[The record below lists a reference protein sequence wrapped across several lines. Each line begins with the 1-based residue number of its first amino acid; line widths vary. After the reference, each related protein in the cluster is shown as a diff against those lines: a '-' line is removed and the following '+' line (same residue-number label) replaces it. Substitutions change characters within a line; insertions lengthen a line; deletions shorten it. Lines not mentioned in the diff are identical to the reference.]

1 MPRYNNPRK
10 TWRYTNEFKVKA
22 VQLTYLDGV
31 QIKKK
36 VAETL
41 DIHPFMLSR
50 WRKEYREG
58 KIVAVK
64 AQKVTSIKQE
74 KKKLD
79 KVKALEKEVVRLKQ
93 ENDLL
98 KKWQRYL
105 AEQHQGDLDSSRG
118 TDGSRASDTYA
129 NG

>member
-1 MPRYNNPRK
+1 MPKYNNPRK

-22 VQLTYLDGV
+22 VQLSSLDGV
-31 QIKKK
+31 QIKT

-58 KIVAVK
+58 KIVADK
-64 AQKVTSIKQE
+64 RQKVTSIKRE
-74 KKKLD
+74 AKKLD
-79 KVKALEKEVVRLKQ
+79 KVKSLEKEVARLKQ

-105 AEQHQGDLDSSRG
+105 AEQHQNDLDSSRD
-118 TDGSRASDTYA
+118 TDE
-129 NG
+129 N

>member
-1 MPRYNNPRK
+1 MPKYNNPRK

-22 VQLTYLDGV
+22 VQLTYLDRV
-31 QIKKK
+31 QIKK

-58 KIVAVK
+58 RIVADK
-64 AQKVTSIKQE
+64 RQKVTSIKKE
-74 KKKLD
+74 EKKLD
-79 KVKALEKEVVRLKQ
+79 KVRALENEVARLKQ

-105 AEQHQGDLDSSRG
+105 AEQHQNDLDLSRD
-118 TDGSRASDTYA
+118 TDES
-129 NG
+129 

>member
-1 MPRYNNPRK
+1 MPKYSNPRK
-10 TWRYTNEFKVKA
+10 TWRYTNEFKAKA

-31 QIKKK
+31 QIKK

-58 KIVAVK
+58 KIVADK
-64 AQKVTSIKQE
+64 RHKVTSIRNGE
-74 KKKLD
+74 KELD
-79 KVKALEKEVVRLKQ
+79 RVKALEKEVARLKQ

-105 AEQHQGDLDSSRG
+105 AEQHQSDLDSSR
-118 TDGSRASDTYA
+118 DMDEK
-129 NG
+129 

>member
-1 MPRYNNPRK
+1 MPRYNQPRK
-10 TWRYTNEFKVKA
+10 TWRYTNEFKAKA
-22 VQLTYLDGV
+22 VELTNLDD
-31 QIKKK
+31 IKIKD

-58 KIVAVK
+58 KIVADRNR
-64 AQKVTSIKQE
+64 KVTSMREEGKE
-74 KKKLD
+74 LDRVKK
-79 KVKALEKEVVRLKQ
+79 LEKENARLRQ

-105 AEQHQGDLDSSRG
+105 AEQHQNALDSSRN
-118 TDGSRASDTYA
+118 TDES
-129 NG
+129 